1 MEGQDECDILLEACR
16 ITEGSRKEMYGAP
29 EDNLAR
35 IADLWS
41 VILKRKVEPK
51 EVALCMIALKLAR
64 SVNSTSRDSWVDI
77 AGYARVGWMCDGK
90 P

>member
-1 MEGQDECDILLEACR
+1 MEGQDERDILLEACR

-41 VILKRKVEPK
+41 V
-51 EVALCMIALKLAR
+51 
-64 SVNSTSRDSWVDI
+64 SRDSWVDI